1 MLNVKNRAFLIELLN
16 RQALN
21 VTLVNGNQR
30 LSTLKGGLVFSAGTR
45 RVCEARKSH
54 RLVSGPSVAL
64 VLVFPGL
71 WPASSACLRFAAST
85 LFWVLPVAGWAVHIQ
100 AFSRVF
106 FSTQA
111 DWS

>member
-45 RVCEARKSH
+45 RVCEAQKSH
-54 RLVSGPSVAL
+54 RLVCGPLVAL

-71 WPASSACLRFAAST
+71 CGLPPLHVGDFVSNVARLGFVAST
-85 LFWVLPVAGWAVHIQ
+85 MF
-100 AFSRVF
+100 
-106 FSTQA
+106 
-111 DWS
+111 

>member
-1 MLNVKNRAFLIELLN
+1 MFNVKNRAFLIELLN

-30 LSTLKGGLVFSAGTR
+30 LSTLKGGLVFSSGTR
-45 RVCEARKSH
+45 RVCGARKSH

-64 VLVFPGL
+64 VLAFPGL
-71 WPASSACLRFAAST
+71 CGPPPLLVSDLRP

-100 AFSRVF
+100 AFS
-106 FSTQA
+106 
-111 DWS
+111 